1 LFGTT
6 TAKSLSVIAM
16 NSRAKE
22 VGYGDSYTY
31 DAYPDVS
38 ALQYMSH
45 SPPGSVRERS
55 IRPEDSAS
63 VVARPKET
71 GVDTQEVSQDVL
83 PPERKPHIKH
93 GFLSVIGSWM
103 WEILSCAIAVG
114 AIAGTFLSLREY
126 NGRPLRDWPHAITPN
141 TLVSVLVTI
150 SKAAVAIPLAE
161 GVSQL
166 KWSWYRKKS
175 QALKDVARFDEAS
188 RGVFG
193 AARLIFWLS
202 PL

>member
-1 LFGTT
+1 
-6 TAKSLSVIAM
+6 M

-22 VGYGDSYTY
+22 VDYGESYVY
-31 DAYPDVS
+31 EAYPDVN
-38 ALQYMSH
+38 ALQYMDH

-55 IRPEDSAS
+55 IRPDDSAS

-71 GVDTQEVSQDVL
+71 EVDTQEMSQDVL
-83 PPERKPHIKH
+83 PPRRNRQIKH
-93 GFLSVIGSWM
+93 AFLSVLGSWT
-103 WEILSCAIAVG
+103 WELVSCLIALG
-114 AIAGTFLSLREY
+114 AIAGIFVSLRNY
-126 NGRPLRDWPHAITPN
+126 DSRPLRDWPYSITPN

-150 SKAAVAIPLAE
+150 GKAAVAIPLAE

-166 KWSWYRKKS
+166 KWSWYKEKDR
-175 QALKDVARFDEAS
+175 ALKDVARFDEAS

-193 AARLIFWLS
+193 AAKLIFWIS